1 MTQGPSNVAAVRTRD
16 LVELAREAA
25 ARLAA
30 TSTITADA
38 AALTEAVERLAAV
51 STADHHNAEH
61 TTPTATTTL
70 EHTKIWLRA
79 RLDEGTICPAC
90 NRNVRMYRE
99 KLSADMTQALLAQ
112 YRAAGTEM
120 VDCANIW
127 PSHGGKGPKA
137 PQLKHWGI
145 LERGD
150 APRHWRITD
159 HGVDWIAGRCT
170 VMSHARTYNDRCYGL
185 TGTPITVGDA
195 LGSPFDLTELMSARP
210 FPQRSDTTTQM
221 FPDTF

>member
-90 NRNVRMYRE
+90 NRNV
-99 KLSADMTQALLAQ
+99 S
-112 YRAAGTEM
+112 
-120 VDCANIW
+120 
-127 PSHGGKGPKA
+127 
-137 PQLKHWGI
+137 
-145 LERGD
+145 
-150 APRHWRITD
+150 
-159 HGVDWIAGRCT
+159 GV
-170 VMSHARTYNDRCYGL
+170 
-185 TGTPITVGDA
+185 P
-195 LGSPFDLTELMSARP
+195 GSGV
-210 FPQRSDTTTQM
+210 
-221 FPDTF
+221 